1 MYFLQN
7 FFLKIKKKMEDTKS
21 VQTFKQVV
29 NTLFE
34 VISNHKQTIEELEVK
49 NDSLTSSLRTLNE
62 KLKQQTQTVKTL
74 NVTEQIN
81 DELKS
86 HIEKKDNQLN
96 QWKIKYDELNKLFE
110 EEKIKHEQELS
121 ELQLKSS
128 KYEMKLKNDYDQ
140 NVRNT
145 QSIQTK
151 LTEISK
157 LYNDCLQSKTEST
170 HTTLLSPF
178 RMGEGESDSIT
189 EVEKENILF
198 LFNQYTEQFSVPDT
212 VNKVM
217 SDIKL
222 SVPLKNEVNE

>member
-1 MYFLQN
+1 
-7 FFLKIKKKMEDTKS
+7 MEDTKS